1 MFFVLSANN
10 TDTNISIKGV
20 STCKDGAWA
29 SMYDAFVAGLKE
41 AFPNR
46 TPPSAEEAEKGWE
59 YDLYSSRASITEDG
73 ASIRSESVV

>member
-46 TPPSAEEAEKGWE
+46 TPPSAEEAE
-59 YDLYSSRASITEDG
+59 RAGNTTSIAAG
-73 ASIRSESVV
+73 PASPRMARPSMTATT